1 MKKSISGSTIPR
13 LLAFF
18 NWLIRRSFRDLGIKD
33 AEVADYLSL
42 LLAHFTRTENLY
54 RIRDFQ
60 GRRLETAVEMLL
72 EANLSWYSEQ
82 WDREKEIRKHIGD
95 YILFMTG
102 IFREWVEKQSC
113 LDLYLEEG
121 RKAYQTV
128 SQYHKAL
135 YRPGSRLYSELS
147 KNFEFYV
154 GALYYM
160 KKTFFRD
167 HGRGDPFLDFDHQLR
182 GLV

>member
-1 MKKSISGSTIPR
+1 MKTSVSGTSIPR

-18 NWLIRRSFRDLGIKD
+18 NWLIRRSFRDLGIND
-33 AEVADYLSL
+33 AEVADYISI

-72 EANLSWYSEQ
+72 EANLLWNSEQ
-82 WDREKEIRKHIGD
+82 WDREKEIRKYIGD

-102 IFREWVEKQSC
+102 IFREWVERQSF
-113 LDLYLEEG
+113 LDLYLKEG

-128 SQYHKAL
+128 SQYYRAL
-135 YRPGSRLYSELS
+135 YRPSSRLYSELS
-147 KNFEFYV
+147 RNFEFYV
-154 GALYYM
+154 GVLYYM
-160 KKTFFRD
+160 K
-167 HGRGDPFLDFDHQLR
+167 
-182 GLV
+182 

>member
-1 MKKSISGSTIPR
+1 MKTPVSGVSIPK
-13 LLAFF
+13 LLVFF

-33 AEVADYLSL
+33 AEVADYISI
-42 LLAHFTRTENLY
+42 LLAHFARTENLY

-95 YILFMTG
+95 YILFTAG
-102 IFREWVEKQSC
+102 IFREWVEKQSY
-113 LDLYLEEG
+113 LDFYLEEG
-121 RKAYQTV
+121 KKAYQTV
-128 SQYHKAL
+128 SQYHRAL
-135 YRPGSRLYSELS
+135 YRPGSRLYLELS

-167 HGRGDPFLDFDHQLR
+167 HGGCDPFLDFDHQLR

>member
-1 MKKSISGSTIPR
+1 M
-13 LLAFF
+13 
-18 NWLIRRSFRDLGIKD
+18 GIKD
-33 AEVADYLSL
+33 AEVADYITHI
-42 LLAHFTRTENLY
+42 LAHFTRTENLY

-60 GRRLETAVEMLL
+60 ERRLETAVEMLL
-72 EANLSWYSEQ
+72 EANLLWNSEQ
-82 WDREKEIRKHIGD
+82 WDREKEIRKHIAD

-102 IFREWVEKQSC
+102 IFREWVERQSF
-113 LDLYLEEG
+113 LDFYLEEG
-121 RKAYQTV
+121 KRAYQTV
-128 SQYHKAL
+128 SHYHRAL

-147 KNFEFYV
+147 RNFEFYV

-182 GLV
+182 ELV